1 MPRQWWQWSGHLVT
15 THGKWCLLLISHSD
29 RWVTTTHPHH
39 GFVWIVMLH
48 VTLSPSYYFHEYHHH
63 LNDTRYWHRKH
74 LAVLISCHA
83 LTTSTSI
90 ILCSENTQTNCFLW
104 QLVLQFQSLD
114 EMLFIFV
121 CGWHLIFCHVSVFT
135 KYWQLSKEP
144 SFYLIK
150 HPGRGEIFVR
160 DWLRSQNH

>member
-1 MPRQWWQWSGHLVT
+1 MNR
-15 THGKWCLLLISHSD
+15 D
-29 RWVTTTHPHH
+29 D
-39 GFVWIVMLH
+39 
-48 VTLSPSYYFHEYHHH
+48 TLSPSHYFHEYHHH
-63 LNDTRYWHRKH
+63 LNDTRCWDSKQ

-104 QLVLQFQSLD
+104 QLVLQFQSLA

-150 HPGRGEIFVR
+150 HPGRAPGWNLCPRLVTVPKPLIKQVCLT
-160 DWLRSQNH
+160 LRWSSVVFALCLLIEKNSL